1 MRKRS
6 AAFQSSTKPSRSRI
20 FQNLAMEASD
30 GRLLKRLRQSGFA
43 DCEAITLIAPTD
55 RGMLGEFRAS
65 GYATFLARP
74 VRGGT
79 LLLTSSGAKGA
90 AALRGRRQ
98 EAAPGPGR
106 ALLGTQYDWE
116 CSCPTRAAAR
126 GGRAPCTPSQGLRPL
141 EP

>member
-1 MRKRS
+1 MWFRC
-6 AAFQSSTKPSRSRI
+6 SRSPD
-20 FQNLAMEASD
+20 LAAI
-30 GRLLKRLRQSGFA
+30 RL
-43 DCEAITLIAPTD
+43 
-55 RGMLGEFRAS
+55 
-65 GYATFLARP
+65 
-74 VRGGT
+74 RGGT

-126 GGRAPCTPSQGLRPL
+126 GGRAPAPPARDYVPWNPNLIHTHQVGQARMPL
-141 EP
+141 VCRNKQIFMMILAHQRHAPVA